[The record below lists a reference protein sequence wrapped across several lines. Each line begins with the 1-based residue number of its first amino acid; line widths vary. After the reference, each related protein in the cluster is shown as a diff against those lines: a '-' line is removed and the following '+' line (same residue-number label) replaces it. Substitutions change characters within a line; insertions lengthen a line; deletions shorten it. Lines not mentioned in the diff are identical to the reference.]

1 MKKGIILGVIGL
13 LVVWMLI
20 AVYTGDSEGQSQGT
34 SDVASFG
41 ATLLAA
47 VYVGFLFIA
56 YILPIF
62 TNKVANM
69 VFSDSGEDAEP
80 DILSVARGLVAR
92 GEYDEAIASYNSAIA
107 KEPDNRLAWTD
118 IAKIYADKLNQ
129 PEMAVATYQR
139 AAEAVEWQ
147 DDDSAFFLFRISEWQ
162 ADELNDSNAA
172 VATLEEIIKKFP
184 ETRHSANA
192 MNQLSKLKL
201 AEKHSL

>member
-162 ADELNDSNAA
+162 ADELHDSNAA
-172 VATLEEIIKKFP
+172 IATLEEIIKKFP